1 MMNWPRQSACD
12 EFYGNPRGRDGSIN
26 KSWAARNLLEIS
38 PPFAMHMDK
47 TPIRK
52 FPVHRSCADG
62 FMAWLEKV
70 WSNAGHDQSVIAQ
83 WGMDVFS
90 GSFNFRP
97 MRGSSHLSMHAY
109 GCAIDIDAP
118 RNGFHCVT
126 PHFATL
132 RKQVVKPFLDLGGIW
147 GGDWNGNG
155 SSIDE
160 RRCDGMHFQF
170 AHLG

>member
-1 MMNWPRQSACD
+1 MNWPTQSACD
-12 EFYGNPRGRDGSIN
+12 SFYGNPRLPNGKLDPHWFAENIITIV
-26 KSWAARNLLEIS
+26 A
-38 PPFAMHMDK
+38 PFAMQMDK
-47 TPIRK
+47 AAISHIQ
-52 FPVHRSCADG
+52 VHRKCAEA
-62 FMAWLEKV
+62 FSAWLGTV
-70 WSNAGHDQSVIAQ
+70 WANGGRDQAVMAQ

-118 RNGFHCVT
+118 RNAFHSIT

-132 RKQVVKPFLDLGGIW
+132 REQVVKPFLDLGGVW

-155 SSIDE
+155 SSVDE
-160 RRCDGMHFQF
+160 RRADGMHFQF
-170 AHLG
+170 ARMG